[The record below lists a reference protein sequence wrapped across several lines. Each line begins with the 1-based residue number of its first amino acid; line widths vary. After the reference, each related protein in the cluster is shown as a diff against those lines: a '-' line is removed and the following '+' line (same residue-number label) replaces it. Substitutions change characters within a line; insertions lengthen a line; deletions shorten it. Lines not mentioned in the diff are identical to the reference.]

1 MCIRD
6 SSENEK
12 LNSEMT
18 ARTNEIN
25 VLKSKL
31 GNMETRSAGE
41 IKELRNQISIYEEN
55 LLRMRDRMK
64 ELEGRIATL
73 TNDNQVLSARLGEK
87 TTEVNALRTRVSN
100 SEKDLTLRVEELS
113 RENDLLRK
121 SKEKE
126 IGDIVART
134 NDTISRLENEIG
146 KLRARVAEAM
156 NREVVQTSEIERL
169 ANIRNEL
176 EREVDRMRASLSTI
190 ESKYQLEIEEITSE
204 FTSFKKRTQELGELE
219 VRLETERKK
228 HDNQMSL
235 LRQKIFDLEN
245 QLALA
250 SGEVTRLN
258 GQLEEKLREITEL
271 REAVNSTEMVKYGE
285 SVKLRAQVEAMKK
298 THTVFF
304 VFTLT

>member
-6 SSENEK
+6 RSTQSTWGDQLANQKSESDTK
-12 LNSEMT
+12 LK
-18 ARTNEIN
+18 AQQGRIN
-25 VLKSKL
+25 DLERANQEL
-31 GNMETRSAGE
+31 QGE
-41 IKELRNQISIYEEN
+41 IDRLSG
-55 LLRMRDRMK
+55 LLKDKTREAEANAARARQLEAAGAADR
-64 ELEGRIATL
+64 ETL
-73 TNDNQVLSARLGEK
+73 VAEH
-87 TTEVNALRTRVSN
+87 
-100 SEKDLTLRVEELS
+100 
-113 RENDLLRK
+113 DLLRK

>member
-1 MCIRD
+1 
-6 SSENEK
+6 
-12 LNSEMT
+12 
-18 ARTNEIN
+18 
-25 VLKSKL
+25 
-31 GNMETRSAGE
+31 
-41 IKELRNQISIYEEN
+41 
-55 LLRMRDRMK
+55 
-64 ELEGRIATL
+64 
-73 TNDNQVLSARLGEK
+73 
-87 TTEVNALRTRVSN
+87 
-100 SEKDLTLRVEELS
+100 
-113 RENDLLRK
+113 
-121 SKEKE
+121 
-126 IGDIVART
+126 
-134 NDTISRLENEIG
+134 
-146 KLRARVAEAM
+146 M

-298 THTVFF
+298 THTELNEALLRLEAEKYQLEGQVRQLKQTLDLTREELRQADRERS
-304 VFTLT
+304 VSPLQRSPAREPRSAIQSRDSSRTRVIREESVSRTLTARYGPSGRPTNA